1 MIRNWADLRS
11 YVRADCRSRG
21 APLTLR
27 GWLFDPVLRFQV
39 LLRLDEYLLNTGKPR
54 LIRFPLLLWFRRL
67 SVRLGFSMGPNI
79 FGPGLAIVHYGT
91 IVIDPTT
98 RIGKNCRI
106 HVGSHI
112 GGAAQFVDPADA
124 HKYSPRIGDNVY
136 IGPGAKLYGP
146 IVVGDNCVIGA
157 NAVVTK
163 SFPEAGLTL
172 AGVPAK
178 VIGKGG
184 AGDRLIRGA
193 E

>member
-1 MIRNWADLRS
+1 MIKSWTDFKS
-11 YVRADCRSRG
+11 YIRADAASRG
-21 APLTLR
+21 SAVTMR
-27 GWLFDPVLRFQV
+27 NFLFDPVLRFQW
-39 LLRLDEYLLNTGKPR
+39 LMRFDEWLLNTGKPR
-54 LIRFPLLLWFRRL
+54 LLRLPFLLWFRRL
-67 SVRLGFSMGPNI
+67 SIRLGFSMGPNI

-98 RIGKNCRI
+98 RVGKNCRI

-112 GGAAQFVDPADA
+112 GGAAQFVDPAEA

-146 IVVGDNCVIGA
+146 IVIGDNCVIGA

-172 AGVPAK
+172 GGERVL
-178 VIGKGG
+178 KG
-184 AGDRLIRGA
+184 A
-193 E
+193 